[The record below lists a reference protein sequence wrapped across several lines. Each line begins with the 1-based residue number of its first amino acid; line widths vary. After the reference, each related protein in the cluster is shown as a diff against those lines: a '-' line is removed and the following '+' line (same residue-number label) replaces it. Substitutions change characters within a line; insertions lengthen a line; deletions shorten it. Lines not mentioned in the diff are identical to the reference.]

1 MVKFNIIGTGFLDV
15 SDPSGVAFKADN
27 PFYRFCDVSLGRS
40 TEFSVPATD
49 RNRQMLGFAEDP
61 AEYGEILRRRFAAQ
75 MVYDG
80 GVVDGTIAVTAYE
93 GNAFKCVFMLG
104 NAGWIDDFQK
114 KKLKDIPMLQ
124 PASITWQ
131 SSEIAA
137 SDNTKLLQM
146 VMYDMPSTGLAVL
159 PVPCVNVKRFIGN
172 LLGPLGIGTGY
183 AAGLENYWLVAGSM
197 LGGGE
202 ESVAIASTAA
212 DNMTVTGD
220 TYAYFTV
227 EDIDIEWGTIE
238 LWSHGVIGGGSFSAK
253 GLKATRALK
262 LTFPTTG
269 SPNCYVVQWSR
280 GMTRY
285 KQLAGPDLNGVTVD
299 IPKNGVIFFAASPV
313 RWYGYRDTF
322 HPLSVTIKVES
333 QDSNM
338 ADGDDWRLECNL
350 PDMTLFE
357 FLKAVALGTG
367 NDLMVIPTDVT
378 ILQSEYG
385 IPWAKALDK
394 VVSVDKVARW
404 VEAWGSGTKTARVVF
419 DSEDYVQNHIVSEY
433 AVDNDNADSVKD
445 AKCAFSEG
453 DIGDHGIFI
462 KDRDGRNFVA
472 KKWTLAYAEN
482 GEKYLQRVDAPSLV
496 AYDDIAANSTC
507 MAVKVSAPLADFVQL
522 ASLYG
527 FMRLYFWR
535 GSSWVWTSASWSD
548 RVMTLTLQKVS
559 QPAVEVTPPPALVS
573 IKAQFNQGGAVVVG
587 TDNIDTLKQYLTVE
601 ATYSDSSTRVLA
613 ANEYTLSGTL
623 AYPSATVRVDY
634 GGKFD
639 TFSVAVAYDAQVE
652 YLEST
657 GTQYID
663 TGIIGDQDLRCEIE
677 WMFHVSSMASGSGR
691 VVGSRFS
698 SSSRQFEIGTYN
710 GQAVNST
717 TIFFGYGSV
726 FYNSDASPE
735 IGTWHTAVL
744 DKNECT
750 LDGITYATPSASTFT
765 TPNNIKLFGFDQNG
779 TMGYGKLRMKSVK
792 LYSNGVLSRYF
803 IPVRCGTTG
812 YMYDRVSGTLFGND
826 GTGDFVVGA
835 DV

>member
-61 AEYGEILRRRFAAQ
+61 AEYGEMLRRRYKAQ

-93 GNAFKCVFMLG
+93 GNAFKCVFTLG

-137 SDNTKLLQM
+137 SDNNKLLQM
-146 VMYDMPSTGLAVL
+146 VLYDMPASGGVPPL
-159 PVPCVNVKRFIGN
+159 PVPCVNVKRFISN

-183 AAGLENYWLVAGSM
+183 AAGIENYWLVAGSM
-197 LGGGE
+197 VGGGE

-220 TYAYFTV
+220 TYSYFTV
-227 EDIDIEWGTIE
+227 EDIGIEWGTIE

-262 LTFPTTG
+262 LTFPTAG
-269 SPNCYVVQWSR
+269 VPNCYVVQWSR

-285 KQLAGPDLNGVTVD
+285 KQLAGPDLNGMTVD
-299 IPKNGVIFFAASPV
+299 IPKDGIIFFAASPV

-322 HPLSVTIKVES
+322 HPLSVSVKVES

-338 ADGDDWRLECNL
+338 DKDDEWRLECNL

-367 NDLMVIPTDVT
+367 NDLMVIPTDVAVT
-378 ILQSEYG
+378 QSEYG

-394 VVSVDKVARW
+394 VISVDKVARW

-419 DSEDYVQNHIVSEY
+419 DSEDYVRNHIVSEY
-433 AVDNDNADSVKD
+433 AVDNDDADSVKE

-453 DIGDHGIFI
+453 DIGDHGIYI
-462 KDRDGRNFVA
+462 ADRDETKFTA
-472 KKWTLAYAEN
+472 KKWTLAYAEK
-482 GEKYLQRVDAPSLV
+482 GDTYLQRVGVPSLV

-507 MAVKVSAPLADFVQL
+507 MTVKVSAPLADFVQL

-527 FMRLYFWR
+527 FMRLYFWH

-559 QPAVEVTPPPALVS
+559 QSAVEVTPPPPAVVS
-573 IKAQFNQGGAVVVG
+573 IKAQFNQGSAVVVG
-587 TDNIDTLKQYLTVE
+587 TDNIDTLKQYLTVY
-601 ATYSDSSTRVLA
+601 ATYSDSTTRVLDA
-613 ANEYTLSGTL
+613 SEYTLTGTL
-623 AYPSATVRVDY
+623 AYPSATITVDCQ
-634 GGKFD
+634 GVTDKF
-639 TFSVAVAYDAQVE
+639 TVAVAYDAQVE
-652 YLEST
+652 YLRSS
-657 GTQYID
+657 GSQWID
-663 TGIIGDQDLRCEIE
+663 TAIILQENDSVEIEAMFLNKSGDNFMMGANGLSGEGGVWILVYGNKTHYVRFGSTSSVSQYGDASGNMGVWRTYTIRKGSFYVDGVIKLDPSYVSMPTRSLGIFGRNSSTPSGGVCEIRT
-677 WMFHVSSMASGSGR
+677 AK
-691 VVGSRFS
+691 
-698 SSSRQFEIGTYN
+698 IT
-710 GQAVNST
+710 
-717 TIFFGYGSV
+717 
-726 FYNSDASPE
+726 SDN
-735 IGTWHTAVL
+735 TLVL
-744 DKNECT
+744 N
-750 LDGITYATPSASTFT
+750 L
-765 TPNNIKLFGFDQNG
+765 
-779 TMGYGKLRMKSVK
+779 
-792 LYSNGVLSRYF
+792 

-826 GTGDFVVGA
+826 GTGDFIVGA

>member
-1 MVKFNIIGTGFLDV
+1 MVKFNIIGTGFLDI

-27 PFYRFCDVSLGRS
+27 PFYRFCDISLGRS

-49 RNRQMLGFAEDP
+49 RNRKMLGFAEDP
-61 AEYGEILRRRFAAQ
+61 AEYGEMLRRRFKAQ

-93 GNAFKCVFMLG
+93 GNAFKCVFTLG

-137 SDNTKLLQM
+137 SDNMKLLQM

-202 ESVAIASTAA
+202 ESVDIATTAA

-227 EDIDIEWGTIE
+227 EDIDIEWGAIE
-238 LWSHGVIGGGSFSAK
+238 LWSNGVIGGSSFSAK

-262 LTFPTTG
+262 VTFPAAG
-269 SPNCYVVQWSR
+269 VPNCYVVQWSR
-280 GMTRY
+280 KMTHY
-285 KQLAGPDLNGVTVD
+285 QQLAGPGLNGMTVD
-299 IPKNGVIFFAASPV
+299 IPKDGVIFFAATPV

-322 HPLSVTIKVES
+322 HPVSVTVKVES

-338 ADGDDWRLECNL
+338 TDGDDWRLECNL

-367 NDLMVIPTDVT
+367 NDLMVIPTDVAIT
-378 ILQSEYG
+378 QSEYG

-453 DIGDHGIFI
+453 DIGDNGIFI

-559 QPAVEVTPPPALVS
+559 QSAVEVTPPPALVS
-573 IKAQFNQGGAVVVG
+573 IKAQFNQGSAVVVG

-601 ATYSDSSTRVLA
+601 ATYSDSTTRVLDA
-613 ANEYTLSGTL
+613 SEYTLVGTL
-623 AYPSATVRVDY
+623 AYPSATVTVDFQ
-634 GGKFD
+634 GVTD
-639 TFSVAVAYDAQVE
+639 TFVVAVAYDAQVA
-652 YLEST
+652 YLQST

-663 TGIIGDQDLRCEIE
+663 TGI
-677 WMFHVSSMASGSGR
+677 
-691 VVGSRFS
+691 VVGENDTIDVVAMFFAKSQDNFVAGVNALSGEGGVRIDYYNNGTFYIRFGSIS
-698 SSSRQFEIGTYN
+698 SSSVSVGYIVNNKKTYSLRKNSFSVDGTQY
-710 GQAVNST
+710 AMPTYSSMPSR
-717 TIFFGYGSV
+717 TIWIFNINNTSYYFVGRIYS
-726 FYNSDASPE
+726 FHIIDAN
-735 IGTWHTAVL
+735 
-744 DKNECT
+744 NEYRIN
-750 LDGITYATPSASTFT
+750 L
-765 TPNNIKLFGFDQNG
+765 
-779 TMGYGKLRMKSVK
+779 
-792 LYSNGVLSRYF
+792 
-803 IPVRCGTTG
+803 IPVRCGTVG

>member
-1 MVKFNIIGTGFLDV
+1 MVKFNIIGKGFLDV

-27 PFYRFCDVSLGRS
+27 PFYRFCDISLGRS

-61 AEYGEILRRRFAAQ
+61 AEYGEMVRRRYKAQ

-93 GNAFKCVFMLG
+93 GNAFKCVFTLG
-104 NAGWIDDFQK
+104 NAGWIDNFQK

-137 SDNTKLLQM
+137 SDNNKLLQM
-146 VMYDMPSTGLAVL
+146 VMYDMPASGGVPPF

-197 LGGGE
+197 VGGGE

-238 LWSHGVIGGGSFSAK
+238 LWSNGVIGGGSFSAK

-262 LTFPTTG
+262 LTFPTAG
-269 SPNCYVVQWSR
+269 VPNCYVVQWSR
-280 GMTRY
+280 KMTRY
-285 KQLAGPDLNGVTVD
+285 KQLAGPDLNGVTMD
-299 IPKNGVIFFAASPV
+299 IPKDAVIFFASTPV
-313 RWYGYRDTF
+313 YWTGYRDTF
-322 HPLSVTIKVES
+322 HPLSVTVKVES
-333 QDSNM
+333 QDNNM
-338 ADGDDWRLECNL
+338 AKDDEWRLECNL

-367 NDLMVIPTDVT
+367 NDLMVIPTDVAIT
-378 ILQSEYG
+378 QSEYG

-419 DSEDYVQNHIVSEY
+419 DSEDYVRNHITTEY
-433 AVDNDNADSVKD
+433 AVDNDNADSVKES
-445 AKCAFSEG
+445 KCAFSEG

-462 KDRDGRNFVA
+462 QDRDEAKFTA

-482 GEKYLQRVDAPSLV
+482 GDTYLQRVDAPSLV

-507 MAVKVSAPLADFVQL
+507 MAVKVSAPLADFVEL
-522 ASLYG
+522 ASFYG
-527 FMRLYFWR
+527 FMRLYFGR

-559 QPAVEVTPPPALVS
+559 QPAVEVAPPPALVS
-573 IKAQFNQGGAVVVG
+573 IKATFNQGGAVVVG
-587 TDNIDTLKQYLTVE
+587 TDNIDSLKQYLTVE
-601 ATYSDSSTRVLA
+601 ATYSDSTTRVLA

-623 AYPSATVRVDY
+623 AYPSATVTVDFQ
-634 GGKFD
+634 GETD
-639 TFSVAVAYDAQVE
+639 TFTVAVAYDAQVE
-652 YLEST
+652 YLQST
-657 GTQYID
+657 GTQYIIPNVTCANGTRIECEAQGLGD
-663 TGIIGDQDLRCEIE
+663 RGILFSFDQDYAGAYVGDNGSLFIMGGLSASVSTQDSLTRKRIEVYWTGENGNYTQYGTIGDQSNTPYTSTRSFSD
-677 WMFHVSSMASGSGR
+677 FHIYKARNWATSNSYWRGRFYWVKFYQGSNLIR
-691 VVGSRFS
+691 
-698 SSSRQFEIGTYN
+698 N
-710 GQAVNST
+710 
-717 TIFFGYGSV
+717 
-726 FYNSDASPE
+726 
-735 IGTWHTAVL
+735 
-744 DKNECT
+744 
-750 LDGITYATPSASTFT
+750 
-765 TPNNIKLFGFDQNG
+765 
-779 TMGYGKLRMKSVK
+779 
-792 LYSNGVLSRYF
+792 F
-803 IPVRCGTTG
+803 IPVRCGTMG